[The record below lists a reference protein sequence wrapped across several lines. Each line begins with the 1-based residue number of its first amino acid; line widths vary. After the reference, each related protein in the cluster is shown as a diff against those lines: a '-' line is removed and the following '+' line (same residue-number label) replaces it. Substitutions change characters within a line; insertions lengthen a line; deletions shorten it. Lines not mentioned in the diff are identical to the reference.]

1 MGAPKKLYFKWKDS
15 EKKEWEFVCSISKR
29 QIQEAKKKI
38 GIYDKRKMDFL
49 VKKLSA
55 YSRKIARKYPDIGI
69 EIVRSNKLDI
79 INEGVSPEEAEAVLN
94 EIIDYIPKIKLEYY
108 LKKKYLVAIG
118 DHYYVNYQRVVNLYY
133 RNFKN
138 IARKFFE
145 AIGRPEDSYILLDR
159 TLSFCQSLPYSVR
172 SLLDRDKEAPWE
184 FPSPWEVLYYGKGD
198 DQAKAVLF
206 ACLWKNLAPD
216 INFLFVIYDEA
227 VTVAV
232 ENIWKIPGDVFI
244 SKRKRYVILD
254 TLVGGHKPDIN
265 LFMFSSR
272 RAII

>member
-1 MGAPKKLYFKWKDS
+1 MCGPKKSYFKWKDS

-29 QIQEAKKKI
+29 QILEAKKKI
-38 GIYDKRKMDFL
+38 GIYDKKKMDFL

-55 YSRKIARKYPDIGI
+55 YSRQIAKKYPDIGI
-69 EIVRSNKLDI
+69 EIVSSNKLDI
-79 INEGVSPEEAEAVLN
+79 INEGVPLQVAEAVIN

-108 LKKKYLVAIG
+108 LKKKYLVAKG
-118 DHYYVNYQRVVNLYY
+118 ANYYVNYQRVVNLYH

-172 SLLDRDKEAPWE
+172 SFLGGAEEAPWE
-184 FPSPWEVLYYGKGD
+184 FPSPWEVLYYGEGD

-206 ACLWKNLAPD
+206 ATFWKNLAPN
-216 INFLFVIYDEA
+216 INFLFVVYDEA

-232 ENIWKIPGDVFI
+232 ENIWKIPGDIFI
-244 SKRKRYVILD
+244 SNRKRYVILD

-265 LFMFSSR
+265 LFMFSPR